1 MQSAKEMALSP
12 TNLKDETSLPRQT
25 DEKEQLLTEGIGGSL
40 QKHDAAEGAAH
51 LLSEMTKMD
60 HFLGRSDDEDVFS
73 EDPHPDVPPE
83 GNRKTWDA
91 AELGA
96 EHARAPPRGQEEQEA
111 DLADEDPQASTSLQF
126 SENFA
131 EMSRENMFR
140 KLNYWSAKM
149 GLQVRELGAD
159 HVDWVEKINN
169 IIQKINL
176 TENTVKSLLKE
187 VMFLEGQTEK
197 VEDQD
202 LDPNQGANIEAKIME
217 IRKQLEEMDKKFAQ
231 GDACDEAHEL
241 KEKLIGGIELVALFS
256 QNFCKDM
263 TLLNSKL
270 GMYQTQQG
278 KTDSDS
284 SEETSVEGRE
294 QRLPQA
300 RPPAGVQ
307 SAPAQVTAWKRAL
320 RIFIMVYVLTFTGI
334 SCYILFFDATFIFER
349 VLPTVLGRHTV
360 WELREIIAPFLN
372 LEVEDLLPS

>member
-1 MQSAKEMALSP
+1 
-12 TNLKDETSLPRQT
+12 
-25 DEKEQLLTEGIGGSL
+25 
-40 QKHDAAEGAAH
+40 
-51 LLSEMTKMD
+51 MTKMD
-60 HFLGRSDDEDVFS
+60 HFLGRSDDEDIFS

-96 EHARAPPRGQEEQEA
+96 EHAQAPPRGQEEQEA

-126 SENFA
+126 SEKNFA

-140 KLNYWSAKM
+140 KLNYWNAKM